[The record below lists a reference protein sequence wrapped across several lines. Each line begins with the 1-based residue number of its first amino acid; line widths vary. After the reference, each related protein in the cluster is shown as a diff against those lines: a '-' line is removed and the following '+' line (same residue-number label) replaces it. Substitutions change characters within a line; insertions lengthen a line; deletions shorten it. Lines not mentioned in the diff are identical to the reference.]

1 MPARGWLLLLAAAF
15 FGASQASETIE
26 HLVRPGE
33 TLWSIAAQER
43 IYGDPYLWPVIYK
56 FNRDQIKDP
65 ARIYPGQRLQIP
77 VQLDA
82 RARLLI
88 NPRRSV
94 ERKRSLG
101 GTSPQQVHQAIT
113 RWRQRLRRA

>member
-1 MPARGWLLLLAAAF
+1 MPARGWLLLLAAAS

-82 RARLLI
+82 RARSSA
-88 NPRRSV
+88 RV
-94 ERKRSLG
+94 EAGAQAVPDADPDPQHDPDLDG
-101 GTSPQQVHQAIT
+101 GSP
-113 RWRQRLRRA
+113 

>member
-1 MPARGWLLLLAAAF
+1 MPARGWLLLLAAAS

-56 FNRDQIKDP
+56 FNRDQIQDP
-65 ARIYPGQRLQIP
+65 RLIYPQQRLQIP
-77 VQLDA
+77 TEVEAEA
-82 RARLLI
+82 RRMAR
-88 NPRRSV
+88 S
-94 ERKRSLG
+94 
-101 GTSPQQVHQAIT
+101 QAGAL
-113 RWRQRLRRA
+113 QP